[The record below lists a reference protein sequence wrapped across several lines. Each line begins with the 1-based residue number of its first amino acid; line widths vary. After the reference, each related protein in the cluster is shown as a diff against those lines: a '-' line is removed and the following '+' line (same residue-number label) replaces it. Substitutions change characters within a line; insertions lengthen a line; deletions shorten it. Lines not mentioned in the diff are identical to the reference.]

1 MRRRGMHDAENLD
14 LERRL
19 FNALAATEDRNEGRL
34 AFAKAPARVQ
44 GEIAGWRRAS
54 IAGGAPRVG
63 KLPGETPLSLAAR
76 RFALRS
82 RTQASP
88 SPR

>member
-1 MRRRGMHDAENLD
+1 
-14 LERRL
+14 
-19 FNALAATEDRNEGRL
+19 
-34 AFAKAPARVQ
+34 
-44 GEIAGWRRAS
+44 
-54 IAGGAPRVG
+54 VG